1 MAVSQILSNLWLGD
15 IRIAKNKLFFNENN
29 INIVINCSKDIPFYS
44 NYTENIRISVDDSL
58 EDKDINLLYKY
69 IPKAVEY
76 INNNIIESKN
86 ILVHCY
92 AGKQRSASIVVAYL
106 MKYGNMNLKD
116 SILAICSKRE
126 IAFTPGIN
134 FKKTLIKY
142 EKSLKEGVR

>member
-58 EDKDINLLYKY
+58 EDKDINLLYEY